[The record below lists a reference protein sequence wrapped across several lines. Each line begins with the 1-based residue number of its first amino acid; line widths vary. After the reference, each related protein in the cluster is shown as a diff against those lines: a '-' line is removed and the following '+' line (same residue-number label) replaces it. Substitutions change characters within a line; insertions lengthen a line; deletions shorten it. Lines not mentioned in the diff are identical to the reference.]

1 MQTTLRKQLLL
12 VALGT
17 VALLTACGGSGSNDV
32 TMTPTTPP
40 VATVDLPAVDL
51 PASASQSVDG
61 VITYAKTQVA
71 ATSETTDPQNLG
83 TATLFTDETSEP
95 SAI

>member
-32 TMTPTTPP
+32 AMTPTTPP
-40 VATVDLPAVDL
+40 VAAVDL
-51 PASASQSVDG
+51 PASASQSVEG
-61 VITYAKTQVA
+61 VITYAKAQVA
-71 ATSETTDPQNLG
+71 ATSETSDPQSLG

>member
-1 MQTTLRKQLLL
+1 MHTTLRKQLLL

-17 VALLTACGGSGSNDV
+17 VALLTACGGGSGSNDV
-32 TMTPTTPP
+32 AMTPTTPP
-40 VATVDLPAVDL
+40 VAVVDL

-61 VITYAKTQVA
+61 VITYAKAQVA
-71 ATSETTDPQNLG
+71 ATSETSDPQNLG

>member
-17 VALLTACGGSGSNDV
+17 VALLTACGGSGSSDV
-32 TMTPTTPP
+32 PPAPPP
-40 VATVDLPAVDL
+40 VAAVDL
-51 PASASQSVDG
+51 PASASQSVEG
-61 VITYAKTQVA
+61 VITYAKAQIT
-71 ATSETTDPQNLG
+71 ATSETSDPQNLG

>member
-1 MQTTLRKQLLL
+1 MQTTLRKHTLL

-17 VALLTACGGSGSNDV
+17 AALLAACGGGSGSSD
-32 TMTPTTPP
+32 TAMTPTTPP
-40 VATVDLPAVDL
+40 VAAVDL

-61 VITYAKTQVA
+61 VLTYAKAQIV
-71 ATSETTDPQNLG
+71 ATSDTTDPQSLG
-83 TATLFTDETSEP
+83 SASLFTDETSEP

>member
-17 VALLTACGGSGSNDV
+17 VALLTACGGGGSNDV

-40 VATVDLPAVDL
+40 VAAVDL
-51 PASASQSVDG
+51 PASASQSVEG
-61 VITYAKTQVA
+61 VITYAKAQVA
-71 ATSETTDPQNLG
+71 ATSETSDPQNLG

-95 SAI
+95 STI